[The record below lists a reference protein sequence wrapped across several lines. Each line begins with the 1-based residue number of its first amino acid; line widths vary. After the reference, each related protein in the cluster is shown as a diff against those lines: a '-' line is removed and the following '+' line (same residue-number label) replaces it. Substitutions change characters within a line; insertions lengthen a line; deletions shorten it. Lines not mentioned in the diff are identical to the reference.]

1 MSAFLIRNN
10 RFMIRR
16 ILLLCF
22 FVTTIFGSAVAQY
35 FPQDKDTIS
44 NHSFNKSKLFVGGNV
59 GLSFG
64 DITYLNLSPS
74 IGYRFSSLLAAGVQI
89 NGQYES
95 IRYKDQSNNLYQK
108 DKYGLVGV
116 GVFGRVYPIPQ
127 LFIHLQPEMNFIFG
141 KSKYYDGTPDQKFR
155 EHVPSFLAGLGY
167 SQSISENSAFTLM
180 ILYDLLQRTNSPYG
194 NKPIFRAG
202 VDLGL

>member
-1 MSAFLIRNN
+1 MVKRSLLFC
-10 RFMIRR
+10 
-16 ILLLCF
+16 LLLAG
-22 FVTTIFGSAVAQY
+22 ISLGASAQY
-35 FPQDKDTIS
+35 FPRDTLPRQGFDA
-44 NHSFNKSKLFVGGNV
+44 HKLFVGGSL

-74 IGYRFSSLLAAGVQI
+74 IGYRFSPLLAAGLQI

-95 IRYKDQSNNLYQK
+95 IRYVDQYNDLYQK

-116 GVFGRVYPIPQ
+116 GVFGRVYVIPQ
-127 LFIHLQPEMNFIFG
+127 IFIQVQPEMNFIFG
-141 KSKYYDGTPDQKFR
+141 KSKFYDGTPNQKFQ

-167 SQSISENSAFTLM
+167 SQRIRGNSAFNLM
-180 ILYDLLQRTNSPYG
+180 LLYDILQNENSPYG
-194 NKPIFRAG
+194 RKLIFRAG